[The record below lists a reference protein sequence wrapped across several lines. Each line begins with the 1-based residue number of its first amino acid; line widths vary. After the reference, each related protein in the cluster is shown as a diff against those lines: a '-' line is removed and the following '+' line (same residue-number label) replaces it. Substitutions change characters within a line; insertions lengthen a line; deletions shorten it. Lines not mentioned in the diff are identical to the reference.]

1 MPLMKNVHKLLLKSV
16 LISLRLTSASS
27 ATVIAIQKKIYRSG
41 MATLIISNEEI
52 RYIMKIVKSLKEFG
66 VLIKGVVRETIEN
79 KAKEQKGGFLGM
91 LLNTLAAGLFGTML
105 ADKPKI
111 PG

>member
-52 RYIMKIVKSLKEFG
+52 RYIMK
-66 VLIKGVVRETIEN
+66 
-79 KAKEQKGGFLGM
+79 
-91 LLNTLAAGLFGTML
+91 
-105 ADKPKI
+105 
-111 PG
+111 

>member
-1 MPLMKNVHKLLLKSV
+1 M
-16 LISLRLTSASS
+16 
-27 ATVIAIQKKIYRSG
+27 
-41 MATLIISNEEI
+41 
-52 RYIMKIVKSLKEFG
+52 
-66 VLIKGVVRETIEN
+66 IKGVVRETIEN

-111 PG
+111 PGWRIITACEGVIRATILGIIFWHFLMFHQIFFSPLV